1 MKKIFKLIPLSFV
14 FLVFAPTLRSED
26 HFSQSSLMA
35 KSYCNKIKYELMPYD
50 DIIAELAMYLETE
63 DTKEWGERTIEK
75 MKAKNC
81 FKGEVS
87 FLKEQKLTQSEY
99 WNNAWEKY
107 DEGDIKGALKIHQTA
122 SRFYP
127 EDYNIY
133 REQGNINIE
142 LGNKTAA
149 CCNFLAAQFWGDKRV
164 INYLSSKDGQW
175 CKRGYE
181 YGN

>member
-14 FLVFAPTLRSED
+14 FLIFAPTLRAED
-26 HFSQSSLMA
+26 FTQSGLMA

-87 FLKEQKLTQSEY
+87 FQKEQKLTQSEY

-127 EDYNIY
+127 EDYNFY

-149 CCNFLAAQFWGDKRV
+149 CSNFLAAQFWGDKRV

>member
-14 FLVFAPTLRSED
+14 FLVFAPTLRAED
-26 HFSQSSLMA
+26 FTQSGLMA
-35 KSYCNKIKYELMPYD
+35 KSYCNKIKYELMPYE
-50 DIIAELAMYLETE
+50 DIIDELAMYLESE

-87 FLKEQKLTQSEY
+87 FQKEQKLTQTEY
-99 WNNAWEKY
+99 WNNGWDKY
-107 DEGDIKGALKIHQTA
+107 DEGDIKGAIKIW
-122 SRFYP
+122 SKGIRFYP
-127 EDYNIY
+127 EDYNFPRQI
-133 REQGNINIE
+133 GNAYIK
-142 LGNKTAA
+142 LGNKVQA
-149 CCNFLAAQFWGDKRV
+149 CSNFLQAEFWGDKKV
-164 INYLSSKDGQW
+164 INYLSSENGQW

>member
-14 FLVFAPTLRSED
+14 FLVFAPSLRSED

-50 DIIAELAMYLETE
+50 DIIAELAMYLESE

-81 FKGEVS
+81 FKGEVT
-87 FLKEQKLTQSEY
+87 FQKEQKLTQVEY
-99 WNNAWEKY
+99 WNNAWKKY

-127 EDYNIY
+127 EDYNFY

-149 CCNFLAAQFWGDKRV
+149 
-164 INYLSSKDGQW
+164 
-175 CKRGYE
+175 
-181 YGN
+181 